1 MSKRE
6 AVARYSLIINKLRR
20 QPASFEAILDYL
32 KTESELQSYNFV
44 VSKRTFQ
51 RDLNDIRSLYGIEI
65 TNDKRNNVYYINH
78 QEGAVINDR
87 ILEAY
92 DTFNALSLSDR
103 IAEHIHFEKRSNLGT
118 EHLFGLLHAIKN
130 NVQIRF
136 NYQSF
141 TDSKPS
147 KRSIDPYLLKEYK
160 GRWYLVAID
169 NKDKHIKSFALDRLT
184 DLEITKYPFSKAR
197 ASEVEQYY
205 KHSFG
210 IVGPN
215 QTTAPEEV
223 VLKFTPHQGKY
234 IKSLPLHHSQSTI
247 QDDEQ
252 GVIIKLKLHIT
263 HDFIMEIL
271 SHGANVKVVS
281 PVSLAKEMKRLY
293 QEALEQYNC
302 YSDKIH
308 L

>member
-6 AVARYSLIINKLRR
+6 AIARYSLIINKLRR
-20 QPASFEAILDYL
+20 RPASFEEILDYL
-32 KTESELQSYNFV
+32 KAESEIQSYNYV

-65 TNDKRNNVYYINH
+65 TNDKRNNVYYLNQ
-78 QEGAVINDR
+78 QEGAVVNER

-103 IAEHIHFEKRSNLGT
+103 IAEHIHFEKRSALGT

-130 NVQIRF
+130 SVQIRF

-147 KRSIDPYLLKEYK
+147 TRSVEPYLMKEYK

-169 NKDKHIKSFALDRLT
+169 NKDKRIKSFALDRLT
-184 DLEITKYPFSKAR
+184 DLEITKSSFSKVR
-197 ASEVEQYY
+197 ASEVEHYY
-205 KHSFG
+205 EDSFG

-215 QTTAPEEV
+215 LETSPEEI
-223 VLKFTPHQGKY
+223 VLKFAPHQGKY
-234 IKSLPLHHSQSTI
+234 IKSLPLHHSQTI
-247 QDDEQ
+247 IEDDEQ
-252 GVIIKLKLHIT
+252 TLVVQLKLHIT
-263 HDFIMEIL
+263 HDFVMEIL
-271 SHGANVKVVS
+271 SHGANVKVIS

-293 QEALEQYNC
+293 QEALEQY
-302 YSDKIH
+302 H